1 MDHQP
6 HSIPESGLRLKELVD
21 DVKGTI
27 IQALY
32 DEGDWMVAPGSNIK
46 LISKKAWERKS
57 KEAQDK
63 LFMRL
68 ICGEDTDMDGTVQRP
83 QKHDLS
89 DVKDPKEKRLINRQ
103 HKVSLALYNEEKKKQ
118 QYSQFQETG
127 IPPLNITGQIKK
139 KKNQK
144 NRPTAN
150 TTTTK
155 RYTK

>member
-1 MDHQP
+1 
-6 HSIPESGLRLKELVD
+6 
-21 DVKGTI
+21 
-27 IQALY
+27 
-32 DEGDWMVAPGSNIK
+32 
-46 LISKKAWERKS
+46 
-57 KEAQDK
+57 
-63 LFMRL
+63 
-68 ICGEDTDMDGTVQRP
+68 MDGTVQRP